1 MERFKV
7 IWTDQ
12 AKNELKKIYDYYRER
27 SLQGAKNVRSDLL
40 QSPKPIYFS
49 KQYQIDDINPNYR
62 RIVIRGNYKVLYRE
76 ESGTIKVMDFVSTK
90 QSPDVLK
97 NK

>member
-1 MERFKV
+1 MDVFNV

-12 AKNELKKIYDYYRER
+12 AKKELKRIYDYYKEI

-40 QSPKPIYFS
+40 QSPKTVYFS

-62 RIVIRGNYKVLYRE
+62 RIIVRGNYKVLYRE
-76 ESGTIKVMDFVSTK
+76 ESGTIKVMDIVSTK